1 MPLALSLLAGLTA
14 TSLPPVPHEV
24 ALREARLLDAECGVP
39 QGPGP
44 SSSGPGSSGPG
55 SSGASSSQPAP
66 IQFVDM
72 SAQSGI
78 DDYGVSFGA
87 SAGDANGDGWP
98 DLFVGGHYNG
108 RAKLYLNMQ
117 NGTFLDVANRL
128 YPKPNGDLHGALWS
142 DLDADGAQELV
153 VMRGAGYGSVPTP
166 KLAYKRIDTYMVD
179 LAIFASLDV
188 PLMRARTPLA
198 VDLDEDGWLDVFM
211 TAAQR
216 PDGQAPTAPYRH
228 HTGHQF
234 LDNWSG
240 IGAGSTWS
248 EFAVHGDLDG
258 DRKLDLLVHGFPT
271 RAFSYAAS
279 GLTNI
284 SAAVGLPNITMMRDA
299 VIADFDNDG
308 SNEIYVCRN
317 DMGSALS
324 RRYSNRI
331 DFRTI
336 TTGQEHGLRIPVA
349 GPHTAVL
356 EWGPQGSTTPVLL
369 GASGMVVP
377 AASCSV
383 VLNPANPAH
392 VGIAPH
398 SPGQVDAIHVGFDPA
413 TSSWIVVSSSTIWN
427 ECMFRFDCSIGTGS
441 PTALG
446 FNPLAAPQGDLL
458 LKRVN
463 GSYVD
468 VTASSGA
475 PANLR
480 GHSVVAAD
488 FDNDRD
494 LDLFV
499 VTSTLADNTP
509 DVVLQNDG
517 AGNFTPVSMH
527 GAQGSSF
534 GVGDSAISLDY
545 DRDGWV
551 DLLVVNGDGMGFRH
565 AGSTAFADNGPT
577 QLFRNGTSNGNHWIT
592 VELVGQAPNMDA
604 IGARIEVTAGGVTQV
619 REVGG
624 GTHRYS
630 QNHGIHFGLGSATTA
645 DVRVVWPNGAR
656 SLRSQQPA
664 DAPLTVIQ

>member
-1 MPLALSLLAGLTA
+1 MTLALTLLSFVAA
-14 TSLPPVPHEV
+14 TPLPATRGAVPC
-24 ALREARLLDAECGVP
+24 LDAHCTVP

-44 SSSGPGSSGPG
+44 GGG
-55 SSGASSSQPAP
+55 GASSSQPAP
-66 IQFVDM
+66 ILFLDM
-72 SAQSGI
+72 STQSGI

-108 RAKLYLNMQ
+108 RAKLFLNMQ

-128 YPKPNGDLHGALWS
+128 YPRPGGDLHGALWS
-142 DLDADGAQELV
+142 DLDADGTQELV
-153 VMRGAGYGSVPTP
+153 VMRGAGYGSMPTP

-179 LAIFASLDV
+179 LAVFASLDV

-198 VDLDEDGWLDVFM
+198 ADLDADGWLDVFM
-211 TAAQR
+211 TAAPR
-216 PDGQAPTAPYRH
+216 PDGLAQTAPYRQH
-228 HTGHQF
+228 PGHQF

-240 IGAGSTWS
+240 IGAGNTWS

-271 RAFSYAAS
+271 RAFSYSAS

-284 SAAVGLPNITMMRDA
+284 TAAIGLPIVSTMRDA

-308 SNEIYVCRN
+308 SNEIYICRN
-317 DMGSALS
+317 DMSSALS
-324 RRYSNRI
+324 RRYSNRV
-331 DFRTI
+331 DFRTV
-336 TTGQEHGLRIPVA
+336 TAGYEHGIRIPVS

-356 EWGPQGSTTPVLL
+356 EWGPQGSTSPVRV
-369 GASGMVVP
+369 GAAGQLAP
-377 AASCSV
+377 ATYSLQ
-383 VLNPANPAH
+383 LNPSNPAH
-392 VGIAPH
+392 IGIAPH
-398 SPGQVDAIHVGFDPA
+398 TSGQVDAIHVGFDPA
-413 TSSWIVVSSSTIWN
+413 TSSWLVVSSSTIWN
-427 ECMFRFDCSIGTGS
+427 ECLFRFDCSVATGAPTTIGFS
-441 PTALG
+441 PLTA
-446 FNPLAAPQGDLL
+446 PPGDLM

-463 GSYVD
+463 GVYVD
-468 VTASSGA
+468 VTASSGV

-499 VTSTLADNTP
+499 VTSTLAENTP
-509 DVVLQNDG
+509 DVVLRNDG
-517 AGNFTPVSMH
+517 TGTFTPVPAH

-534 GVGDSAISLDY
+534 GIGDSVISLDY

-551 DLLVVNGDGMGFRH
+551 DLLVVNGDGIGFRH

-577 QLFRNGTSNGNHWIT
+577 QLFRNESSNGNHWIT

-630 QNHGIHFGLGSATTA
+630 QNHGIHFGLGTATTA
-645 DVRVVWPNGAR
+645 DVRVVWPNGTR
-656 SLRSQQPA
+656 SLRAQQPA
-664 DAPLTVIQ
+664 DAQLTVIQ